1 MKTNSSTPDITRSR
15 VMYMAHHL
23 YRNRVNP
30 SNTWSQIVEYA
41 WYFIHFREAL
51 KKGVVQFSYFKQ
63 DRTIREARGT
73 LNPTLIPYDKLPK
86 GKPIEVDERPNY
98 KSIPYYDLDR
108 CEWRAFSITNF
119 IGFVEVFRLAPGKI
133 KE

>member
-1 MKTNSSTPDITRSR
+1 MKTKSAYA
-15 VMYMAHHL
+15 MYMAHHL

-41 WYFIHFREAL
+41 WYFIRLREAL
-51 KKGVVQFSYFKQ
+51 KNGVVRFSYFKQ
-63 DRTIREARGT
+63 DHSIREARGT
-73 LNPTLIPYDKLPK
+73 LCATLIPYDKLPK

-108 CEWRAFSITNF
+108 CEWRAFSITKF